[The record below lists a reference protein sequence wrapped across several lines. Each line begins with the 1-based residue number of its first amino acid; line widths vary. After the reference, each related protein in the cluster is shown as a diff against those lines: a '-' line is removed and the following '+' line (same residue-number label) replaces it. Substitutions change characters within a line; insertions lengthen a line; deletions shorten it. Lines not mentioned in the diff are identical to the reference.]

1 MVSHNSGGET
11 RRSYL
16 GKAGGAA
23 LLSTGLAG
31 CTGVIG
37 GGGSDLNTIGAA
49 IPQTGNLSDF
59 GGQFERQAGF
69 ALDIVNDAE
78 ERIEFSYEDTQT
90 SENTGVTA
98 AEKLVSQDG
107 LPMVFAG
114 LSSSVAIA
122 IAESVAIP
130 NETLMATG
138 GTSSAIT
145 ELEDDNWVFRTSPP
159 STLQA
164 QALATMIA
172 DDGNSDV
179 SIIYLNDDF
188 GTAVKDELVASL
200 DTLGVNVTDSVGY
213 ASGKSSYSSQL
224 NQAAS
229 GDPDAIAFVT
239 FPQGF
244 IVMAKEAFEMGLK
257 DQVAYYGI
265 ENIKG
270 SDVRDNLDAQTISGM
285 SGTQP
290 SPPTERDSFQR
301 FISEN
306 EERFDRTPSIWE
318 AYYFDSAMV
327 MGLTTVAADSY
338 ESAALRDNVY
348 ELSRPPG
355 ESYTYWQFDDAVE
368 TLANGDPINY
378 QGFSGNV
385 DINQNGDVV
394 GTYRRWNFADGE
406 FQTGDFVDVADDL

>member
-1 MVSHNSGGET
+1 
-11 RRSYL
+11 
-16 GKAGGAA
+16 
-23 LLSTGLAG
+23 
-31 CTGVIG
+31 
-37 GGGSDLNTIGAA
+37 
-49 IPQTGNLSDF
+49 
-59 GGQFERQAGF
+59 
-69 ALDIVNDAE
+69 
-78 ERIEFSYEDTQT
+78 
-90 SENTGVTA
+90 
-98 AEKLVSQDG
+98 
-107 LPMVFAG
+107 
-114 LSSSVAIA
+114 
-122 IAESVAIP
+122 
-130 NETLMATG
+130 
-138 GTSSAIT
+138 
-145 ELEDDNWVFRTSPP
+145 
-159 STLQA
+159 
-164 QALATMIA
+164 MIA

-188 GTAVKDELVASL
+188 GTAVKDQLVASL

-290 SPPTERDSFQR
+290 SPPTERDSFQQ

-378 QGFSGNV
+378 QGVSGNV

-406 FQTGDFVDVADDL
+406 FQTGDFVDVSDDL

>member
-1 MVSHNSGGET
+1 MVSHNSGGRET

-16 GKAGGAA
+16 RKVGGTT
-23 LLSTGLAG
+23 LLATGLAG

-37 GGGSDLNTIGAA
+37 GGSDVNTIGAA

-59 GGQFERQAGF
+59 GNQFERQSGF
-69 ALDIVNDAE
+69 VLDIVNDSE
-78 ERIEFSYEDTQT
+78 EQVEFAYEDTQT

-107 LPMVFAG
+107 LPMIFAG

-122 IAESVAIP
+122 IAESVAVP
-130 NETLMATG
+130 NNTLMATG

-145 ELEDDNWVFRTSPP
+145 GLDDDNWVFRTSPP

-164 QALATMIA
+164 RALATMID

-179 SIIYLNDDF
+179 AVIYLNDDF

-244 IVMAKEAFEMGLK
+244 IVMAKEAYEMGLK

-270 SDVRDNLDAQTISGM
+270 SDVRDNLDPETISGM

-290 SPPTERDSFQR
+290 SPPTERDSFQE

-306 EERFDRTPSIWE
+306 EDRFDRTPSIWE

-327 MGLTTVAADSY
+327 MSLATVAAESY
-338 ESAALRDNVY
+338 ESGPLRDNVY

-355 ESYTYWQFDDAVE
+355 ESYTYQEFDDAVE
-368 TLANGDPINY
+368 TLSNGDPINY
-378 QGFSGNV
+378 QGVSGNV
-385 DINQNGDVV
+385 DINEDGDVV
-394 GTYRRWNFADGE
+394 GTYRRWNFADGA
-406 FQTGDFVDVADDL
+406 FQTGDFIDVADEL